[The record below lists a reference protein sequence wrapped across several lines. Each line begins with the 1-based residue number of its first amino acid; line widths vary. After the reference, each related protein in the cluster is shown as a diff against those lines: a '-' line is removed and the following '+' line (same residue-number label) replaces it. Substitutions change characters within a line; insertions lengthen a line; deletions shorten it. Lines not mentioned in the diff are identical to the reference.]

1 MRRHESLRTTFA
13 AVDGAVR
20 QFIHEHMDLPWTE
33 FDLCGSP
40 GAERQARRIA
50 AEHATRP
57 FDLARGPLLRTGLVR
72 LAPDRHLFLFNI
84 HHIVSD
90 LVSLGVLVQELSAA
104 YEACSAGRPPALEP
118 LPIQYKDFAARQNRL
133 ITGTEAERHR
143 AYWLDRL
150 AGPLPTL
157 DLPADFS
164 RPPLKTY
171 SCDVCRIQLDA
182 DLTGRLHQIGL
193 RHGMTLFMVLIATVK
208 LLLHRYTQQEDI
220 ILGFPLAGRDHPE
233 LAGQIGC
240 FVNTVALR
248 DRLDGEESFTT
259 LLGRV
264 RQTMLEAYEHQVYPF
279 DRLVEELD
287 LPR

>member
-20 QFIHEHMDLPWTE
+20 QFIHEDMDLPWAE

-40 GAERQARRIA
+40 DAERQARRIA
-50 AEHATRP
+50 AEHAMRP
-57 FDLARGPLLRTGLVR
+57 FDLARGPLLRAGLVR
-72 LAPDRHLFLFNI
+72 LAPDRYLFLFNI

-90 LVSLGVLVQELSAA
+90 LVSLGVLVQEVSACYA
-104 YEACSAGRPPALEP
+104 ACAVCLPPTLEP
-118 LPIQYKDFAARQNRL
+118 LPIQYKDFAAWQNRL
-133 ITGTEAERHR
+133 LAGVEAERHR
-143 AYWLDRL
+143 TYWLDRL
-150 AGPLPTL
+150 VGPLPPL
-157 DLPADFS
+157 DLPTDFG

-171 SCDVCRIQLDA
+171 ACDVCRVQLDS
-182 DLTGRLHQIGL
+182 DLTGRLHQVGL
-193 RHGMTLFMVLIATVK
+193 RHDMTLFMVLIATVK